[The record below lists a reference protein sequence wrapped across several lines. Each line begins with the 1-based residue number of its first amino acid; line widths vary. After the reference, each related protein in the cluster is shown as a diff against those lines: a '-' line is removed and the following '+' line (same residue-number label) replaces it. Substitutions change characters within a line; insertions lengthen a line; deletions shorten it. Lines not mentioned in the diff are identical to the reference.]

1 MSNFLALSPPKSGA
15 VEKVRPKISSA
26 DKLTS
31 INLKVIEANKILKE
45 NFLFDKKQLNER
57 AKQLEKT
64 DRQEEE
70 SELETPPESSETKPA
85 RGLGIKMPKSKFLD
99 GVKNFIFTVLIGF
112 AATRLLKFLP
122 AMVKLLKPLASIA
135 NFFLKVGGV
144 IVKSLIAFLDA
155 GVKAFEFTRNAVKK
169 TFGED
174 GVKKFDSFVGNLS
187 KFLNLVMTVG
197 MTAVAVSMAMADQ
210 DSGRDRTPDT
220 KPNRRFRR
228 KPQSLGDQVR
238 RTRRTIQ
245 TKVGR
250 RFKQVK
256 NFAKNFTPKNL
267 MQRGKNFFTK
277 AYQGVKGIGK
287 GLLAQLDEI
296 GKSFMRDIGGI
307 WNGAKSFGK
316 TVAKKIG
323 DVAKMAADAPGKLRQ
338 MVQDSL
344 KGNIDDILKKN
355 KTISKILKIAKNPK
369 EIGKILK
376 GAAKNKNVL
385 KLREALKVAK
395 KAKIGGVDKVIAAIM
410 GVIDYALLGESP
422 INAVLRAIGGLVGY
436 TAGFAVG
443 APFGGVPGFITG
455 MAGGFVG
462 EQAARLLAKGLV
474 NMPTPFGKLGTID
487 DPIAKATGLS
497 PRKIVRDPDDTAM
510 NEKLME
516 QEAGLA
522 EKREAEFN
530 QGDETLTDL
539 KIGDKNGIDTST
551 LETEASYEGNKTETV
566 TIAGEEKEVEVGDD
580 GFMTDDQIEELI
592 QGDGSSD
599 DTTNDLAYK
608 NGG

>member
-15 VEKVRPKISSA
+15 AEKVRPKISSA

-45 NFLFDKKQLNER
+45 NFLFDKKQLAEK

-64 DRQEEE
+64 DRKKEE
-70 SELETPPESSETKPA
+70 SELETPPESKETKSA
-85 RGLGIKMPKSKFLD
+85 KGLGIKMPKSKFLD

-228 KPQSLGDQVR
+228 KPRSIGDRLR
-238 RTRRTIQ
+238 RTRRSIQ
-245 TKVGR
+245 TQIGR
-250 RFKQVK
+250 RYQQVK

-267 MQRGKNFFTK
+267 LERGKNLFNRFK
-277 AYQGVKGIGK
+277 DFGK
-287 GLLAQLDEI
+287 GLINKIDDA
-296 GKSFMRDIGGI
+296 
-307 WNGAKSFGK
+307 AKSFTRDLGK
-316 TVAKKIG
+316 IWSGAKNFGKMVGRKIG
-323 DVAKMAADAPGKLRQ
+323 DVAKMAIDAPGKLRK
-338 MVQDSL
+338 MVQDAL

-385 KLREALKVAK
+385 KLRETLKVAK

-474 NMPTPFGKLGTID
+474 HMPTPFGKLGTID

-580 GFMTDDQIEELI
+580 GFMTDDQMEELI

>member
-1 MSNFLALSPPKSGA
+1 MSNFLALSPPKSETA
-15 VEKVRPKISSA
+15 EKVRPKISSA

-70 SELETPPESSETKPA
+70 SELETPPDSKETKSA
-85 RGLGIKMPKSKFLD
+85 RGLGIKMPKSNFLD

-122 AMVKLLKPLASIA
+122 AMVKLLKPLAAIA

-155 GVKAFEFTRNAVKK
+155 GVKAFDFTRNAVKK

-174 GVKKFDSFVGNLS
+174 GVKKFDSFVSNLS

-210 DSGRDRTPDT
+210 DSGRDRTPDNKT
-220 KPNRRFRR
+220 KTKKFKR
-228 KPQSLGDQVR
+228 KPKSLGDRLR
-238 RTRRTIQ
+238 RTKRKVI

-250 RFKQVK
+250 KIQQVK

-267 MQRGKNFFTK
+267 LQRGKNLFSRFK
-277 AYQGVKGIGK
+277 NFGK
-287 GLLAQLDEI
+287 GLLGKIDDFA
-296 GKSFMRDIGGI
+296 KSFMGSIDNIVS
-307 WNGAKSFGK
+307 GAKNFGK
-316 TVAKKIG
+316 TVAGKIG
-323 DVAKMAADAPGKLRQ
+323 DVAKFAMDAPGKLRK
-338 MVQDSL
+338 MVQNQLSG
-344 KGNIDDILKKN
+344 KIDDILKQNDLIKKLKN
-355 KTISKILKIAKNPK
+355 LNPKDAAKNIRKILKS
-369 EIGKILK
+369 
-376 GAAKNKNVL
+376 AAKNKNIL
-385 KLREALKVAK
+385 KLRQGLKAAK
-395 KAKIGGVDKVIAAIM
+395 AAKIGGVDTVIAAVM
-410 GVIDYALLGESP
+410 GLLDYLVFKESP
-422 INAVLRAIGGLVGY
+422 INAILRAVGGLLGY

-443 APFGGVPGFITG
+443 APFGGVPGFVTG
-455 MAGGFVG
+455 MAGAFVG
-462 EQAARLLAKGLV
+462 EKAAMLLAKLLAKS
-474 NMPTPFGKLGTID
+474 PLGSIK
-487 DPIAKATGLS
+487 DPIANDGRML
-497 PRKIVRDPDDTAM
+497 VRDPDNEQM
-510 NEKLME
+510 NEEIGAE
-516 QEAGLA
+516 QSEYVA
-522 EKREAEFN
+522 KEFK

-539 KIGDKNGIDTST
+539 KIGDKNGVDTST

-566 TIAGEEKEVEVGDD
+566 MIAGEEQEVEIGDD
-580 GFMTDDQIEELI
+580 GFMTDDQIEEFS
-592 QGDGSSD
+592 QGDGGSSD

>member
-85 RGLGIKMPKSKFLD
+85 RGLGIKMPKSNFLD

-155 GVKAFEFTRNAVKK
+155 GVKAFDFTRNAVKK

-174 GVKKFDSFVGNLS
+174 GVKKFDSFVSNLS

-210 DSGRDRTPDT
+210 DSGRDRTPDNKT
-220 KPNRRFRR
+220 KTKKFKR
-228 KPQSLGDQVR
+228 KPKSLGDRLR
-238 RTRRTIQ
+238 RTKRKVI

-250 RFKQVK
+250 KVQKVKDFAKKFKISNLKQTGKNLLKSGMNLFNRVKEGVTGTVK
-256 NFAKNFTPKNL
+256 NLISK
-267 MQRGKNFFTK
+267 
-277 AYQGVKGIGK
+277 
-287 GLLAQLDEI
+287 LDDAA
-296 GKSFMRDIGGI
+296 KSFMKDIGGI
-307 WNGAKSFGK
+307 WKGAKSLGK
-316 TVAKKIG
+316 SIAGKIG
-323 DVAKMAADAPGKLRQ
+323 DVAKMAMDAPGKLRK
-338 MVQDSL
+338 MVQNQLSG
-344 KGNIDDILKKN
+344 KIDDILKQNDLIQKLKN
-355 KTISKILKIAKNPK
+355 LNPKDAAKNIRKILKS
-369 EIGKILK
+369 
-376 GAAKNKNVL
+376 AAKNKNIL
-385 KLREALKVAK
+385 KLRQGLKAAK
-395 KAKIGGVDKVIAAIM
+395 AAKIGGVDTVIAAVM
-410 GVIDYALLGESP
+410 GLLDYLVFKESP
-422 INAVLRAIGGLVGY
+422 INAILRAVGGLLGY

-443 APFGGVPGFITG
+443 APFGGVPGFVTG
-455 MAGGFVG
+455 MAGAFVG
-462 EQAARLLAKGLV
+462 EKAAMLLAKVLAKS
-474 NMPTPFGKLGTID
+474 PLGSIK
-487 DPIAKATGLS
+487 DPIANDGRML
-497 PRKIVRDPDDTAM
+497 VRDPDNEQM
-510 NEKLME
+510 NEEIGAE
-516 QEAGLA
+516 QSEYVA
-522 EKREAEFN
+522 KEFK

-580 GFMTDDQIEELI
+580 GFMTDDQMEELI

>member
-1 MSNFLALSPPKSGA
+1 MSNFLALSPPKSETA
-15 VEKVRPKISSA
+15 EKVRPKISSA

-70 SELETPPESSETKPA
+70 SELETPPDSKETKSA
-85 RGLGIKMPKSKFLD
+85 KGLGIKMPKSKFLD

-228 KPQSLGDQVR
+228 KPRSIGDRLR
-238 RTRRTIQ
+238 RTKRKVI

-250 RFKQVK
+250 KIQQVK

-267 MQRGKNFFTK
+267 LQRGKNLFSRFK
-277 AYQGVKGIGK
+277 NFGK
-287 GLLAQLDEI
+287 GLLGKIDDFA
-296 GKSFMRDIGGI
+296 KSFMGSIDNIVS
-307 WNGAKSFGK
+307 GAKNFGK
-316 TVAKKIG
+316 TVAGKIG
-323 DVAKMAADAPGKLRQ
+323 DVAKFAMDAPGKLRK
-338 MVQDSL
+338 MVQNQLSG
-344 KGNIDDILKKN
+344 KIDDILKQNDLIKKLKN
-355 KTISKILKIAKNPK
+355 LNPKDAAKN
-369 EIGKILK
+369 IRKILK
-376 GAAKNKNVL
+376 GAAKNKNIL
-385 KLREALKVAK
+385 KLREGLKAAK
-395 KAKIGGVDKVIAAIM
+395 AAKIGGVDTVIAAVM
-410 GVIDYALLGESP
+410 GLLDYLVFKESP
-422 INAVLRAIGGLVGY
+422 INAILRAVGGLLGY

-455 MAGGFVG
+455 MAGAFVG
-462 EQAARLLAKGLV
+462 EKAAMLLAKLLAKS
-474 NMPTPFGKLGTID
+474 PLGSIK
-487 DPIAKATGLS
+487 DPIANDGRML
-497 PRKIVRDPDDTAM
+497 VRDPDNEQM
-510 NEKLME
+510 NEEIGAE
-516 QEAGLA
+516 QSEYVA
-522 EKREAEFN
+522 KEFK

-539 KIGDKNGIDTST
+539 KIGDKNGVDTST

-566 TIAGEEKEVEVGDD
+566 MIAGEEQEVDIGDD
-580 GFMTDDQIEELI
+580 GFMTDDQIEEFS
-592 QGDGSSD
+592 QGDSGSSD
-599 DTTNDLAYK
+599 DTTNDIAYK

>member
-1 MSNFLALSPPKSGA
+1 MSNFLALSPPKT
-15 VEKVRPKISSA
+15 EKVRPKISSA
-26 DKLTS
+26 DKLTT
-31 INLKVIEANKILKE
+31 INLKVVEANKILKE
-45 NFLFDKKQLNER
+45 NFLFDKKQLAER

-70 SELETPPESSETKPA
+70 SELETPPEASETKPA

-155 GVKAFEFTRNAVKK
+155 GVKAFDFTRNAVKK

-210 DSGRDRTPDT
+210 DSGRDRTPDNKT
-220 KPNRRFRR
+220 KTKKFKR
-228 KPQSLGDQVR
+228 KPKSLGDRLR
-238 RTRRTIQ
+238 RTKRKVI

-250 RFKQVK
+250 KIQQVK

-267 MQRGKNFFTK
+267 LQRGKNLFSRFK
-277 AYQGVKGIGK
+277 NFGK
-287 GLLAQLDEI
+287 GLLGKIDDFA
-296 GKSFMRDIGGI
+296 KSFMGSIDNIVS
-307 WNGAKSFGK
+307 GAKNFGK
-316 TVAKKIG
+316 TVAGKIG
-323 DVAKMAADAPGKLRQ
+323 DVAKFAIDAPGKLRK
-338 MVQDSL
+338 MVQNQLSG
-344 KGNIDDILKKN
+344 KIDDILKQNDLIKKLKN
-355 KTISKILKIAKNPK
+355 LNPKDAAKN
-369 EIGKILK
+369 IRKILK
-376 GAAKNKNVL
+376 GAAKNKNIL
-385 KLREALKVAK
+385 KLREGLKAAK
-395 KAKIGGVDKVIAAIM
+395 AAKIGGVDAVIAAVM
-410 GVIDYALLGESP
+410 GLLDYLVFKESP
-422 INAVLRAIGGLVGY
+422 INAILRAVGGLLGY

-443 APFGGVPGFITG
+443 APFGGVPGFVTG
-455 MAGGFVG
+455 MAGAFVG
-462 EQAARLLAKGLV
+462 EKAAMLLAKLLAKS
-474 NMPTPFGKLGTID
+474 PLGSIK
-487 DPIAKATGLS
+487 DPIANDGRML
-497 PRKIVRDPDDTAM
+497 VRDPDNEQM
-510 NEKLME
+510 NEEIGAE
-516 QEAGLA
+516 QSEYVA
-522 EKREAEFN
+522 KEFK

-539 KIGDKNGIDTST
+539 KIGDKNGVDTST

-566 TIAGEEKEVEVGDD
+566 MIAGEEQEVDIGDD
-580 GFMTDDQIEELI
+580 GFMTDDQIEELS
-592 QGDGSSD
+592 QGDGGSSD
-599 DTTNDLAYK
+599 DTTNDIAYK

>member
-1 MSNFLALSPPKSGA
+1 MSNFLALSPPKSETA
-15 VEKVRPKISSA
+15 EKVRPKISSA

-70 SELETPPESSETKPA
+70 SELETPPDSKETKSA
-85 RGLGIKMPKSKFLD
+85 RGLGIKMPKSNFLD

-155 GVKAFEFTRNAVKK
+155 GVKAFDFTRNAVKK

-220 KPNRRFRR
+220 KPQRRFRR
-228 KPQSLGDQVR
+228 KPRSLGDRLR
-238 RTRRTIQ
+238 RTRRSVQ
-245 TKVGR
+245 TQVGR
-250 RFKQVK
+250 KFQQVK

-267 MQRGKNFFTK
+267 LQRGKNLFNRFK
-277 AYQGVKGIGK
+277 DFGK
-287 GLLAQLDEI
+287 GLINKIDDA
-296 GKSFMRDIGGI
+296 
-307 WNGAKSFGK
+307 AKSFTRDLGK
-316 TVAKKIG
+316 IWSGAKNFGKMVGRKIG
-323 DVAKMAADAPGKLRQ
+323 DVAKMAMDAPGKLRK
-338 MVQDSL
+338 MVQEAL

-355 KTISKILKIAKNPK
+355 KTISKVLKIAKNPK
-369 EIGKILK
+369 EIGKILA

-385 KLREALKVAK
+385 KLRETLKVAK
-395 KAKIGGVDKVIAAIM
+395 KAKIGGVDKVIAAIT

-422 INAVLRAIGGLVGY
+422 INAVLRAIRGLVGY

-474 NMPTPFGKLGTID
+474 HMPTPFGKLGTID
-487 DPIAKATGLS
+487 DPIAKAGGLP

-551 LETEASYEGNKTETV
+551 LETEASYEGSKTETV
-566 TIAGEEKEVEVGDD
+566 TIGGEEQEVEVGDD
-580 GFMTDDQIEELI
+580 GFTTDDQMEELI
-592 QGDGSSD
+592 QGDGGSSD

>member
-1 MSNFLALSPPKSGA
+1 MSNFLALSPPKT
-15 VEKVRPKISSA
+15 EKVRPKISSA

-45 NFLFDKKQLNER
+45 NFLFDKKQLAER

-64 DRQEEE
+64 DRQKEE
-70 SELETPPESSETKPA
+70 SELETPPETSETTPA
-85 RGLGIKMPKSKFLD
+85 KGLGIRMPKSKFLD

-122 AMVKLLKPLASIA
+122 AMVKLLKPLAAIA

-155 GVKAFEFTRNAVKK
+155 GVKAFDFTRNAVKK

-210 DSGRDRTPDT
+210 DSGRDRTPDGKPKT
-220 KPNRRFRR
+220 KKFKR
-228 KPQSLGDQVR
+228 KPKSLGDRLR
-238 RTRRTIQ
+238 RTKRKVI

-250 RFKQVK
+250 RIQKVK

-287 GLLAQLDEI
+287 ALLKNIDDAA
-296 GKSFMRDIGGI
+296 KSFMKDINGI

-323 DVAKMAADAPGKLRQ
+323 DVAKMAADAPGKLTK

-355 KTISKILKIAKNPK
+355 KTISKILNIAKNPK
-369 EIGKILK
+369 EIGKIFE
-376 GAAKNKNVL
+376 AAKKNKDIL
-385 KLREALKVAK
+385 KLRKGLNAAK
-395 KAKIGGVDKVIAAIM
+395 KAKIAGVDKVIAAIM
-410 GVIDYALLGESP
+410 GVIDYAFLGESP
-422 INAVLRAIGGLVGY
+422 INAILRAIGGLVGY

-443 APFGGVPGFITG
+443 APFGGAPGFITG

-474 NMPTPFGKLGTID
+474 HMPTPFGKLGTID
-487 DPIAKATGLS
+487 DPIAKAGGLS
-497 PRKIVRDPDDTAM
+497 PRKLVRDPDDTAM

-516 QEAGLA
+516 QEA
-522 EKREAEFN
+522 ERTEQRNIEFE

-566 TIAGEEKEVEVGDD
+566 MIGGEEQEVEIGDD
-580 GFMTDDQIEELI
+580 GFMTDDQIEELS
-592 QGDGSSD
+592 QGDGGTSD

>member
-1 MSNFLALSPPKSGA
+1 
-15 VEKVRPKISSA
+15 
-26 DKLTS
+26 
-31 INLKVIEANKILKE
+31 
-45 NFLFDKKQLNER
+45 
-57 AKQLEKT
+57 
-64 DRQEEE
+64 
-70 SELETPPESSETKPA
+70 
-85 RGLGIKMPKSKFLD
+85 
-99 GVKNFIFTVLIGF
+99 
-112 AATRLLKFLP
+112 
-122 AMVKLLKPLASIA
+122 
-135 NFFLKVGGV
+135 
-144 IVKSLIAFLDA
+144 
-155 GVKAFEFTRNAVKK
+155 
-169 TFGED
+169 
-174 GVKKFDSFVGNLS
+174 
-187 KFLNLVMTVG
+187 

-228 KPQSLGDQVR
+228 KPRSIGDRLR
-238 RTRRTIQ
+238 RTRRSIQ

-250 RFKQVK
+250 KIKQVK
-256 NFAKNFTPKNL
+256 NFAKNFKPKNL
-267 MQRGKNFFTK
+267 LQRGKNLFNRFK
-277 AYQGVKGIGK
+277 DFGK
-287 GLLAQLDEI
+287 GLINKIDDA
-296 GKSFMRDIGGI
+296 
-307 WNGAKSFGK
+307 AKSFTRDLGK
-316 TVAKKIG
+316 IWSGAKNFGKMVGRKIG
-323 DVAKMAADAPGKLRQ
+323 DVAKMAIDAPGKLRK
-338 MVQDSL
+338 MVQDAL

-385 KLREALKVAK
+385 KLRETLKVAK
-395 KAKIGGVDKVIAAIM
+395 KANIGGVDKVIAAIM

-474 NMPTPFGKLGTID
+474 HMPTPFGKLGTID

-516 QEAGLA
+516 QEA
-522 EKREAEFN
+522 ERTEQREIEFE

-566 TIAGEEKEVEVGDD
+566 MIGGEEQEVEVGDD
-580 GFMTDDQIEELI
+580 GFMTDDQMEELI
-592 QGDGSSD
+592 QGDGGSSD

>member
-1 MSNFLALSPPKSGA
+1 MSNFLALSPPKSETA
-15 VEKVRPKISSA
+15 EKVRPKISSA

-45 NFLFDKKQLNER
+45 NFLFDKKQLAER

-70 SELETPPESSETKPA
+70 SELETPPETSETKPA
-85 RGLGIKMPKSKFLD
+85 KGLGIKMPKSKFLD

-122 AMVKLLKPLASIA
+122 AMVKLLKPLAAIA

-155 GVKAFEFTRNAVKK
+155 GVKAFDFTRNAVKK

-174 GVKKFDSFVGNLS
+174 GVKKFDSFVSNLS

-210 DSGRDRTPDT
+210 DSGRDRTPDNKT
-220 KPNRRFRR
+220 KTKKFKR
-228 KPQSLGDQVR
+228 KPKSLGDRLR
-238 RTRRTIQ
+238 RTKRKVI

-250 RFKQVK
+250 KIQQVK

-267 MQRGKNFFTK
+267 LQRGKNLFSRFK
-277 AYQGVKGIGK
+277 NFGK
-287 GLLAQLDEI
+287 GLLGKIDDFA
-296 GKSFMRDIGGI
+296 KSFMGSIDNIVS
-307 WNGAKSFGK
+307 GAKNFGK
-316 TVAKKIG
+316 TVAGKIG
-323 DVAKMAADAPGKLRQ
+323 DVAKFAIDAPGKLRK
-338 MVQDSL
+338 MVQNQLSG
-344 KGNIDDILKKN
+344 KIDDILKQNDLIKKLKN
-355 KTISKILKIAKNPK
+355 LNPKDAAKN
-369 EIGKILK
+369 IRKILK
-376 GAAKNKNVL
+376 GAAKNKNIL
-385 KLREALKVAK
+385 KLRQGLKAAK
-395 KAKIGGVDKVIAAIM
+395 AAKIGGVDTVIAAVM
-410 GVIDYALLGESP
+410 GLLDYLVFKESP
-422 INAVLRAIGGLVGY
+422 INAILRAVGGLLGY

-455 MAGGFVG
+455 MAGAFVG
-462 EQAARLLAKGLV
+462 EKAAMLVAKLLAKS
-474 NMPTPFGKLGTID
+474 PLGSIK
-487 DPIAKATGLS
+487 DPIANDGRML
-497 PRKIVRDPDDTAM
+497 VRDPDNEQM
-510 NEKLME
+510 NEEIGAE
-516 QEAGLA
+516 QSEYVA
-522 EKREAEFN
+522 KEFE

-566 TIAGEEKEVEVGDD
+566 MIGGEEQEVEIGDD
-580 GFMTDDQIEELI
+580 GFMTDDQIEEFS
-592 QGDGSSD
+592 QGDGGSSD

>member
-1 MSNFLALSPPKSGA
+1 MSNFLALSPPKSETA
-15 VEKVRPKISSA
+15 EKVRPKISSA

-70 SELETPPESSETKPA
+70 SELETPPDSKETKSA
-85 RGLGIKMPKSKFLD
+85 RGLGIKMPKSNFLD

-122 AMVKLLKPLASIA
+122 AMVKLLKPLAAIA

-155 GVKAFEFTRNAVKK
+155 GVKAFDFTRNAVKK

-174 GVKKFDSFVGNLS
+174 GVKKFDSFVSNLS

-210 DSGRDRTPDT
+210 DSGRDRTPDNKT
-220 KPNRRFRR
+220 KTKKFKR
-228 KPQSLGDQVR
+228 KPKSLGDRLR
-238 RTRRTIQ
+238 RTKRKVI

-250 RFKQVK
+250 RIQKVK

-267 MQRGKNFFTK
+267 LQRGKNLFSRFK
-277 AYQGVKGIGK
+277 NFGK
-287 GLLAQLDEI
+287 GLLGKIDDFA
-296 GKSFMRDIGGI
+296 KSFMGSIDNIVS
-307 WNGAKSFGK
+307 GAKNFGK
-316 TVAKKIG
+316 TVAGKIG
-323 DVAKMAADAPGKLRQ
+323 DVAKFAIDAPGKLRK
-338 MVQDSL
+338 MVQNQLSG
-344 KGNIDDILKKN
+344 KIDDILKQNDLIKKLKN
-355 KTISKILKIAKNPK
+355 LNPKDAAKNIRKILKS
-369 EIGKILK
+369 
-376 GAAKNKNVL
+376 AAKNKNIL
-385 KLREALKVAK
+385 KLRQGLKAAK
-395 KAKIGGVDKVIAAIM
+395 AAKIGGVDTVIAAVM
-410 GVIDYALLGESP
+410 GLLDYLVFKESP
-422 INAVLRAIGGLVGY
+422 INAILRAVGGLLGY

-443 APFGGVPGFITG
+443 APFGGVPGFVTG
-455 MAGGFVG
+455 MAGAFVG
-462 EQAARLLAKGLV
+462 EKAAMLLAKLLAKS
-474 NMPTPFGKLGTID
+474 PLGSIK
-487 DPIAKATGLS
+487 DPIANDGRML
-497 PRKIVRDPDDTAM
+497 VRDPDNEQM
-510 NEKLME
+510 NEEIGAE
-516 QEAGLA
+516 QSEYVA
-522 EKREAEFN
+522 KEFK

-566 TIAGEEKEVEVGDD
+566 TIGGEEQEVEVGDD
-580 GFMTDDQIEELI
+580 GFMTDDQIEELS
-592 QGDGSSD
+592 QGDGGGSD
-599 DTTNDLAYK
+599 DTTNDLSYK

>member
-70 SELETPPESSETKPA
+70 SELETPPEASETKPA
-85 RGLGIKMPKSKFLD
+85 RGLGIKMPKSNFLD

-155 GVKAFEFTRNAVKK
+155 GVKAFDFTRNAVKK

-210 DSGRDRTPDT
+210 DSGRDGTPDGKPRT
-220 KPNRRFRR
+220 KPRR
-228 KPQSLGDQVR
+228 KPQSLGDRLR

-245 TKVGR
+245 SKVGR
-250 RFKQVK
+250 RVQKVK
-256 NFAKNFTPKNL
+256 DFAKNFKLSNLKQTGKNL
-267 MQRGKNFFTK
+267 LKSGMNLFNRVKEGVSGTVKNLISK
-277 AYQGVKGIGK
+277 
-287 GLLAQLDEI
+287 LDDVA
-296 GKSFMRDIGGI
+296 KSFMKDIGGI
-307 WNGAKSFGK
+307 FKGAKNLGK
-316 TVAKKIG
+316 SIAGKIG
-323 DVAKMAADAPGKLRQ
+323 DVAKMAMDAPGKLRK
-338 MVQDSL
+338 MVQNQLSG
-344 KGNIDDILKKN
+344 KIDDILKQNDLIQKLKN
-355 KTISKILKIAKNPK
+355 LNPKDAAKNIRKILKS
-369 EIGKILK
+369 
-376 GAAKNKNVL
+376 AAKNKNIL
-385 KLREALKVAK
+385 KLREGLKAAK
-395 KAKIGGVDKVIAAIM
+395 AAKIGGVDAVIAAVM
-410 GVIDYALLGESP
+410 GLLDYLVFKESP
-422 INAVLRAIGGLVGY
+422 INAILRAVGGLLGY

-455 MAGGFVG
+455 MAGAFVG
-462 EQAARLLAKGLV
+462 EKAAMLLAKVLAKS
-474 NMPTPFGKLGTID
+474 PLGSIK
-487 DPIAKATGLS
+487 DPIANDGRML
-497 PRKIVRDPDDTAM
+497 VRDPDNEQM
-510 NEKLME
+510 NEEIGAE
-516 QEAGLA
+516 QSEYVA
-522 EKREAEFN
+522 KEFK

-566 TIAGEEKEVEVGDD
+566 TIAGEEREVEVGDD
-580 GFMTDDQIEELI
+580 GFMTDDQMEELI

>member
-1 MSNFLALSPPKSGA
+1 MSNFLALSPPKT
-15 VEKVRPKISSA
+15 EKVRPKISSA
-26 DKLTS
+26 DKLTT

-45 NFLFDKKQLNER
+45 NFLFDKKQLAER

-64 DRQEEE
+64 DRQKEE
-70 SELETPPESSETKPA
+70 SELETPPETSETTPA
-85 RGLGIKMPKSKFLD
+85 KGLGIRMPKSKFLD

-228 KPQSLGDQVR
+228 KPRSLGDRLR
-238 RTRRTIQ
+238 RTRRSLQ
-245 TKVGR
+245 SKVGR
-250 RFKQVK
+250 KIQKVK
-256 NFAKNFTPKNL
+256 NFAKNFKLSNLKQTGKNL
-267 MQRGKNFFTK
+267 LKSGMNLFNRVKEGVTGTVKNIITK
-277 AYQGVKGIGK
+277 
-287 GLLAQLDEI
+287 LDDAA
-296 GKSFMRDIGGI
+296 KSFMGSLDNI
-307 WNGAKSFGK
+307 WSGAKNFGK
-316 TVAKKIG
+316 SVVGKIG
-323 DVAKMAADAPGKLRQ
+323 DVAKMAMDAPGKLRK
-338 MVQDSL
+338 MVQNQLSG
-344 KGNIDDILKKN
+344 KIDDILKQNDLIKKLKN
-355 KTISKILKIAKNPK
+355 LNPKDAAKN
-369 EIGKILK
+369 IRKILK
-376 GAAKNKNVL
+376 GAAKNKNIL
-385 KLREALKVAK
+385 KLREGLKAAK
-395 KAKIGGVDKVIAAIM
+395 AAKIGGVDTVIAAVM
-410 GVIDYALLGESP
+410 GLLDYLVFKESP
-422 INAVLRAIGGLVGY
+422 INAILRAVGGLLGY

-455 MAGGFVG
+455 MAGAFVG
-462 EQAARLLAKGLV
+462 EKAAMLLAKLLAKS
-474 NMPTPFGKLGTID
+474 PLGSIK
-487 DPIAKATGLS
+487 DPIANDGRML
-497 PRKIVRDPDDTAM
+497 VRDPDNEQM
-510 NEKLME
+510 NEEIGAE
-516 QEAGLA
+516 QSEYVA
-522 EKREAEFN
+522 KEFK

-539 KIGDKNGIDTST
+539 KIGDKNGVDTST
-551 LETEASYEGNKTETV
+551 LETEASYEGTINKTYTQ
-566 TIAGEEKEVEVGDD
+566 EEADQLKSSVEEQNKAFDD
-580 GFMTDDQIEELI
+580 FDAELEELM
-592 QGDGSSD
+592 QGDGVSSD
-599 DTTNDLAYK
+599 DTTNDIAYK

>member
-1 MSNFLALSPPKSGA
+1 MSNFLALSPPKT
-15 VEKVRPKISSA
+15 EKVRPKISSA

-31 INLKVIEANKILKE
+31 INLKVVEANKILKE
-45 NFLFDKKQLNER
+45 NFLFDKKQLAER

-70 SELETPPESSETKPA
+70 SELETPPETSETTPA
-85 RGLGIKMPKSKFLD
+85 KGLGIRMPKSKFLD

-122 AMVKLLKPLASIA
+122 AMVKLLKPLAAIA

-155 GVKAFEFTRNAVKK
+155 GVKAFDFTRNAVKK

-174 GVKKFDSFVGNLS
+174 GVKKFDSFVSNLS

-210 DSGRDRTPDT
+210 DMGRDGTPDGRP
-220 KPNRRFRR
+220 KNKFKR
-228 KPQSLGDQVR
+228 KPQSLGDRLR
-238 RTRRTIQ
+238 RTKRKVI

-250 RFKQVK
+250 RVQKVKDFAKKFKISNLKQTGKNLLKSGMNLFNRVKEGVSGTVK
-256 NFAKNFTPKNL
+256 NLISK
-267 MQRGKNFFTK
+267 
-277 AYQGVKGIGK
+277 
-287 GLLAQLDEI
+287 LDDVA
-296 GKSFMRDIGGI
+296 KSFMKDIGGI
-307 WNGAKSFGK
+307 FKGAKNLGK
-316 TVAKKIG
+316 SIAGKIG
-323 DVAKMAADAPGKLRQ
+323 DVAKMAMDAPGKLRK
-338 MVQDSL
+338 MVQNQLS
-344 KGNIDDILKKN
+344 GSIDDILKQNDIIK
-355 KTISKILKIAKNPK
+355 KLKGLNPKDAAKN
-369 EIGKILK
+369 IRKILK
-376 GAAKNKNVL
+376 GAAKNKNIL
-385 KLREALKVAK
+385 KLREGLKAAK
-395 KAKIGGVDKVIAAIM
+395 AAKIGGVDTVIAAVM
-410 GVIDYALLGESP
+410 GLLDYLVFKESP
-422 INAVLRAIGGLVGY
+422 INAILRAVGGLLGY

-455 MAGGFVG
+455 MAGAFVG
-462 EQAARLLAKGLV
+462 EKAAMLVAKLLAKSPL
-474 NMPTPFGKLGTID
+474 GKIQ
-487 DPIAKATGLS
+487 DPIANDGRML
-497 PRKIVRDPDDTAM
+497 VRDPDNEQM
-510 NEKLME
+510 NEEIGAE
-516 QEAGLA
+516 QSEYVA
-522 EKREAEFN
+522 KEFK

-580 GFMTDDQIEELI
+580 GFMTDDQMEELI

>member
-1 MSNFLALSPPKSGA
+1 MSNFLALSPPKT
-15 VEKVRPKISSA
+15 EKVRPKISSA

-45 NFLFDKKQLNER
+45 NFLFDKKQLAER

-64 DRQEEE
+64 DRKKEE
-70 SELETPPESSETKPA
+70 SELETPPESSETKSA
-85 RGLGIKMPKSKFLD
+85 KGLGIKMPKSKFLD

-122 AMVKLLKPLASIA
+122 AMVKLLKPLAAIA

-210 DSGRDRTPDT
+210 DSGRDRTPDG

-228 KPQSLGDQVR
+228 KPRSLGDRLR
-238 RTRRTIQ
+238 RTRRSLQ
-245 TKVGR
+245 SKVGR
-250 RFKQVK
+250 KIQKVK
-256 NFAKNFTPKNL
+256 DFAKNFTPKNL
-267 MQRGKNFFTK
+267 MQRGKNLFSRFK
-277 AYQGVKGIGK
+277 NFGK
-287 GLLAQLDEI
+287 GLLNKIDDAA
-296 GKSFMRDIGGI
+296 KSFMGSIDNIVT
-307 WNGAKSFGK
+307 GAKNFGK
-316 TVAKKIG
+316 TVAGKIG
-323 DVAKMAADAPGKLRQ
+323 DVAKFAMDAPGKLKK
-338 MVQDSL
+338 MVQNAL
-344 KGNIDDILKKN
+344 KGKMDDILKQNDIIKKLKN
-355 KTISKILKIAKNPK
+355 LNPKDAAKN
-369 EIGKILK
+369 IRKILK
-376 GAAKNKNVL
+376 GAAKNKNIL
-385 KLREALKVAK
+385 KLREGLKAAK
-395 KAKIGGVDKVIAAIM
+395 AAKIGGVDAVIAAVM
-410 GVIDYALLGESP
+410 GLLDYLVFKESP
-422 INAVLRAIGGLVGY
+422 INAILRAVGGLLGY

-455 MAGGFVG
+455 MAGAFVG
-462 EQAARLLAKGLV
+462 EKAAMLVAKLLAKSPL
-474 NMPTPFGKLGTID
+474 GKIQ
-487 DPIAKATGLS
+487 DPIANDGRML
-497 PRKIVRDPDDTAM
+497 VRDPNNEQM
-510 NEKLME
+510 NEEIDAE
-516 QEAGLA
+516 QSEYVAQ
-522 EKREAEFN
+522 EFE

-551 LETEASYEGNKTETV
+551 LETEASYEGTINKTYTQ
-566 TIAGEEKEVEVGDD
+566 EEADQLKSSVEEQNQAFDD
-580 GFMTDDQIEELI
+580 FDAELEELM
-592 QGDGSSD
+592 QGGGGDSD
-599 DTTNDLAYK
+599 DTTNDIAYK